1 MCTLHEQTK
10 NAWASAGPR
19 KTAHGLLCS
28 RQAAASSELAELAGK
43 YARFRGSRHESRR
56 AAPQLA
62 SSRLG
67 RRLALFVCQQ
77 KSNTKLTKRV
87 VLRHYSQ
94 CIHRKPRAFPY
105 RCGSLRSRLA
115 LARSSV
121 RVMRAA
127 LRPRARHCSS
137 SGQLPPPGPFAF
149 ADGPLSPMLAG
160 RVTSSF
166 PRSRSQSPRSP
177 SSSRRGTAPSR
188 RPPCRHCPRSSQ
200 AYSGRGVR
208 CPSRRPHLRH
218 LGLIVSGSSPLLRA
232 DPRLGAARRSALGP
246 RLDSPASSASP

>member
-1 MCTLHEQTK
+1 M
-10 NAWASAGPR
+10 
-19 KTAHGLLCS
+19 
-28 RQAAASSELAELAGK
+28 LAGRVTSSFPK
-43 YARFRGSRHESRR
+43 SRSQSPRSPSSSRGTAPSRR
-56 AAPQLA
+56 APAEHAITHPPGRSPQVRPSGKRA
-62 SSRLG
+62 RLG
-67 RRLALFVCQQ
+67 
-77 KSNTKLTKRV
+77 
-87 VLRHYSQ
+87 
-94 CIHRKPRAFPY
+94 
-105 RCGSLRSRLA
+105 

-127 LRPRARHCSS
+127 LRPRARHYSS

-200 AYSGRGVR
+200 AYPGRGVR

-218 LGLIVSGSSPLLRA
+218 LGLIASGSSPLLRA

-246 RLDSPASSASP
+246 RLDWPASSSSP